1 MSAFHFFYP
10 LEPRYGD
17 IDAQRHVN
25 NVAYFRW
32 FEQARVRYLQHLGLW
47 DGRDF
52 DRIGVIV
59 ADAACSFKA
68 PIRLDERIE
77 IGVATRHIGN
87 KSLHLVYLIREVT
100 RGEVRA
106 EGRTI
111 LVGYDFTSNR
121 SIPVPDHWRAAI
133 AAFEG
138 WPAGGSAE

>member
-1 MSAFHFFYP
+1 MTSFRFFLP

-17 IDAQRHVN
+17 IDPQRHVN

-32 FEQARVRYLQHLGLW
+32 FEEARVRYLRHLGLW

-59 ADAACSFKA
+59 AEAGCSFKS
-68 PIRLDERIE
+68 PIGWDEQVE
-77 IGVATRHIGN
+77 IGVATKHIGR
-87 KSLHLVYLIREVT
+87 KSLHLVYAVRQVAG
-100 RGEVRA
+100 GEVRA

-111 LVGYDFTSNR
+111 LVGYDYDKNHSV
-121 SIPVPDHWRAAI
+121 PVPEHWRTTI

-138 WPAGGSAE
+138 WPAGGPPT